1 MDLLLLSLTGA
12 ALAAMTGIWYFVLSR
27 LGDGR

>member
-1 MDLLLLSLTGA
+1 VDLVLLGLTGA

-27 LGDGR
+27 LGDRS